1 MRARLVAATVI
12 AAALCGCATQAP
24 VPAPVPVVAA
34 DGQQPPGFPEAYY
47 LDAARRGAV
56 VYAIDPKSS
65 LVVLEVRRAGTLAQL
80 GHDHVVASHNT
91 RGYVAPA
98 DGRADLYIRLDQL
111 AVDERDV
118 RAEAK
123 LDSQPPD
130 DAIAGTRENM
140 LRKLSAAEHP
150 YAIIGVRG
158 VENDAAGSWL
168 KATLSVN
175 GTERAVRIPARVAA
189 TPTHVE
195 VTGQLEVQQTSFGIT
210 PYSILAGA
218 LQVKDEVAIR
228 FRIHASRLAM

>member
-24 VPAPVPVVAA
+24 VPAPPAGE
-34 DGQQPPGFPEAYY
+34 GQRPAGFPETYY
-47 LDAARRGAV
+47 LDAARRGAA

-65 LVVLEVRRAGTLAQL
+65 LVVIEVRRAGTLAQL
-80 GHDHVVASHNT
+80 GHDHVVASHDT

-118 RAEAK
+118 RGDAK

-140 LRKLSAAEHP
+140 LRKLDAEQHP

-168 KATLSVN
+168 KATLTVN

-189 TPTHVE
+189 TPSDVE

-228 FRIHASRLAM
+228 FRIHATRLAM